1 MAITK
6 ITAPSSIPATVADYQ
21 AQNSHLMAFINQ
33 INSQAFILSD
43 PNGTVAPTI
52 KQGAYI
58 SHGGSLY
65 IVDTADATI
74 SGTPSDG
81 TVYVRVSGTDTL
93 TAEYITD
100 ISSYAWN
107 SAYNA
112 MISGSYTLLPYMLI
126 KSGTSWTKYRFEQH
140 KQSLGTFK
148 SLNVADNIT
157 LGGTVDGHD
166 IDGEL
171 DTLNGRVNQG
181 VKTTDSPT
189 FANATISERRMVY
202 APHSSGAKGIF
213 TAQYSSLRGLTS
225 YNGDIYEADG
235 ASVHKHDGIS
245 STILSTITL
254 PYTVYAICFIG
265 GDLVASNPDTV
276 YRYNGFSTSLL
287 SSFSHGNYVNGIAW
301 DGTDLWIIDYGS
313 RSLDH
318 HSGFSSTQI
327 ESISLAPILES
338 FGITSFANVSGL
350 VWTGENFIFSIG
362 LNVGSSDWNICALSA
377 DNSYVVDAYNAYTDV
392 SNNHVSGLALMDNF
406 LYFGNYDTSTPQ
418 LVHRIP
424 IRRVW

>member
-1 MAITK
+1 MAINK

-81 TVYVRVSGTDTL
+81 TVYIRVSGTDTL

-126 KSGTSWTKYRFEQH
+126 KSGTSYTKYRFEQH
-140 KQSLGTFK
+140 KQAFG
-148 SLNVADNIT
+148 NAII
-157 LGGTVDGHD
+157 DGHD
-166 IDGEL
+166 IDSEL

-189 FANATISERRMVY
+189 FASVNTGQGANEVYKISRETIDF
-202 APHSSGAKGIF
+202 GAM
-213 TAQYSSLRGLTS
+213 TS
-225 YNGDIYEADG
+225 NLDKY
-235 ASVHKHDGIS
+235 IS
-245 STILSTITL
+245 
-254 PYTVYAICFIG
+254 A
-265 GDLVASNPDTV
+265 
-276 YRYNGFSTSLL
+276 
-287 SSFSHGNYVNGIAW
+287 
-301 DGTDLWIIDYGS
+301 
-313 RSLDH
+313 
-318 HSGFSSTQI
+318 FSSNEIRFVSVTGYI
-327 ESISLAPILES
+327 VPSDDPRPIASLFLPSGYSYDVLGRMEKDYTSNIGILNGGAE
-338 FGITSFANVSGL
+338 
-350 VWTGENFIFSIG
+350 IFSR
-362 LNVGSSDWNICALSA
+362 VGS
-377 DNSYVVDAYNAYTDV
+377 TT
-392 SNNHVSGLALMDNF
+392 SNTYLTASF
-406 LYFGNYDTSTPQ
+406 IIKRTT
-418 LVHRIP
+418 
-424 IRRVW
+424 

>member
-1 MAITK
+1 
-6 ITAPSSIPATVADYQ
+6 
-21 AQNSHLMAFINQ
+21 MAFINQ

-74 SGTPSDG
+74 SGSPSDG
-81 TVYVRVSGTDTL
+81 TVYIRVSGTDTL
-93 TAEYITD
+93 TAEYVTD

-148 SLNVADNIT
+148 SLNVTDNIT

-189 FANATISERRMVY
+189 FASVNTGFGANEVYKTSSAHYSGTTEGDTVSVTLDAMDIGETRFVTLAYTNTDDVNDARVNVY
-202 APHSSGAKGIF
+202 APAGSYY
-213 TAQYSSLRGLTS
+213 YSSS
-225 YNGDIYEADG
+225 YGRVAGG
-235 ASVHKHDGIS
+235 A
-245 STILSTITL
+245 
-254 PYTVYAICFIG
+254 
-265 GDLVASNPDTV
+265 LVAYMIIFDAEGTTPTSKGT
-276 YRYNGFSTSLL
+276 GFI
-287 SSFSHGNYVNGIAW
+287 V
-301 DGTDLWIIDYGS
+301 
-313 RSLDH
+313 RR
-318 HSGFSSTQI
+318 
-327 ESISLAPILES
+327 IS
-338 FGITSFANVSGL
+338 
-350 VWTGENFIFSIG
+350 
-362 LNVGSSDWNICALSA
+362 
-377 DNSYVVDAYNAYTDV
+377 
-392 SNNHVSGLALMDNF
+392 
-406 LYFGNYDTSTPQ
+406 
-418 LVHRIP
+418 
-424 IRRVW
+424 

>member
-74 SGTPSDG
+74 SGSPSDG
-81 TVYVRVSGTDTL
+81 TVYIRVSGTDTL
-93 TAEYITD
+93 TAEYIAD

-140 KQSLGTFK
+140 KQSLK

-189 FANATISERRMVY
+189 FAKLTLTTSVEGSKSIAGGSSWVIPAGIYVLENIVYVVYEFYLSGSWFPVSNEHAKKTI
-202 APHSSGAKGIF
+202 
-213 TAQYSSLRGLTS
+213 
-225 YNGDIYEADG
+225 
-235 ASVHKHDGIS
+235 
-245 STILSTITL
+245 
-254 PYTVYAICFIG
+254 
-265 GDLVASNPDTV
+265 
-276 YRYNGFSTSLL
+276 FS
-287 SSFSHGNYVNGIAW
+287 
-301 DGTDLWIIDYGS
+301 DGTNFRLRNTDSSSKTVRY
-313 RSLDH
+313 RK
-318 HSGFSSTQI
+318 FS
-327 ESISLAPILES
+327 
-338 FGITSFANVSGL
+338 
-350 VWTGENFIFSIG
+350 
-362 LNVGSSDWNICALSA
+362 
-377 DNSYVVDAYNAYTDV
+377 
-392 SNNHVSGLALMDNF
+392 
-406 LYFGNYDTSTPQ
+406 
-418 LVHRIP
+418 
-424 IRRVW
+424 

>member
-33 INSQAFILSD
+33 INSQAFIISD
-43 PNGTVAPTI
+43 PNGTTAPTI

-74 SGTPSDG
+74 SGSPSDG
-81 TVYVRVSGTDTL
+81 TVYIRVSGTDTL
-93 TAEYITD
+93 TAEYVTD

-140 KQSLGTFK
+140 NQSLGTFK

-171 DTLNGRVNQG
+171 DTLNGRVNQA
-181 VKTTDSPT
+181 VNTTSSPT
-189 FANATISERRMVY
+189 FEQVTMKGGGWNPSTLQSSTYSIIHQLTTTDFYWAIDGSTTSYLIELFLPKGDYQFYIHIDNNKGGSGNVYLSARYYNNGVSTAFYTSEVINETEVLENTHSFTISGKDALFYLFVY
-202 APHSSGAKGIF
+202 GGGGSQMAEVEYELRAK
-213 TAQYSSLRGLTS
+213 R
-225 YNGDIYEADG
+225 
-235 ASVHKHDGIS
+235 
-245 STILSTITL
+245 
-254 PYTVYAICFIG
+254 
-265 GDLVASNPDTV
+265 
-276 YRYNGFSTSLL
+276 
-287 SSFSHGNYVNGIAW
+287 
-301 DGTDLWIIDYGS
+301 
-313 RSLDH
+313 
-318 HSGFSSTQI
+318 
-327 ESISLAPILES
+327 
-338 FGITSFANVSGL
+338 
-350 VWTGENFIFSIG
+350 
-362 LNVGSSDWNICALSA
+362 
-377 DNSYVVDAYNAYTDV
+377 YTDDL
-392 SNNHVSGLALMDNF
+392 SYTLQRIMFGLPTKYNNNLTKV
-406 LYFGNYDTSTPQ
+406 
-418 LVHRIP
+418 VI
-424 IRRVW
+424 